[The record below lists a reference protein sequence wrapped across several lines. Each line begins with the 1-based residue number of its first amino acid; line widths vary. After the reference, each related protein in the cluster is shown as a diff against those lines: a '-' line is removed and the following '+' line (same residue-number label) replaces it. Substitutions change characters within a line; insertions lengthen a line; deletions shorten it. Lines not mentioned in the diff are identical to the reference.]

1 MGHILDLII
10 TRSSDNI
17 IKGTPSPD
25 SFLSDHCSVWCCLN
39 VTKVLATVKHISFRK
54 LKSLDLVA
62 FKNDIASSDLCNIAS
77 NDCNEVAELYN
88 NYMRS
93 ILDRHAPMTSKRVL
107 ARTSAPWM
115 SSNIIETKCQPRK
128 VEIKWR
134 SSKCQSDLTVF
145 KRKRNHVTFLMNEA
159 RRVYYCTLIAENSH
173 DQKHMFKVSKK
184 LLNITGTPVL
194 PRNEDKQKL
203 AYEMGMFF
211 IKIFDSL
218 LFKFSSLS
226 QEEVHDLV
234 WASSKKSCGLDP
246 IPTKLLLDCLDV
258 LLPTITKMINYSL
271 EYGDFSSAWK
281 IALVL
286 KERWLKKDG
295 LEPIFKNYRPVS
307 ILQFV
312 FKLTESAVAK
322 QLHRHMVACD
332 LFPVVQSSY
341 RKFHIVMQMT
351 ANFICPSAPMPVL
364 TKMLLWLEWKA
375 VLMIFVIGCWMKNWN
390 WTTTRLSFWSLVHPS
405 NSLK

>member
-107 ARTSAPWM
+107 ARPSAPWM
-115 SSNIIETKCQPRK
+115 SSNIIEAKRQRRK
-128 VEIKWR
+128 AEIKWR

-159 RRVYYCTLIAENSH
+159 RRVYYIILITENSH

-194 PRNEDKQKL
+194 PRHEDKQKL

-211 IKIFDSL
+211 MKIFDSL

-226 QEEVHDLV
+226 QEEVHDLFRT
-234 WASSKKSCGLDP
+234 SNKKSCGLDP
-246 IPTKLLLDCLDV
+246 IHTKLLLDCLDV

-286 KERWLKKDG
+286 
-295 LEPIFKNYRPVS
+295 P
-307 ILQFV
+307 
-312 FKLTESAVAK
+312 
-322 QLHRHMVACD
+322 
-332 LFPVVQSSY
+332 
-341 RKFHIVMQMT
+341 
-351 ANFICPSAPMPVL
+351 
-364 TKMLLWLEWKA
+364 
-375 VLMIFVIGCWMKNWN
+375 
-390 WTTTRLSFWSLVHPS
+390 
-405 NSLK
+405 

>member
-39 VTKVLATVKHISFRK
+39 VMKVLATVKHISFRK

-107 ARTSAPWM
+107 ARPSAPWM
-115 SSNIIETKCQPRK
+115 SSNIIEAKRQRRK
-128 VEIKWR
+128 AEIKWR

-194 PRNEDKQKL
+194 PRHEDKQKL

-211 IKIFDSL
+211 MKIFDSL

-226 QEEVHDLV
+226 QEEVHDLFRT
-234 WASSKKSCGLDP
+234 SNKKSCGLDP

-258 LLPTITKMINYSL
+258 LLPTITKMIDYSL

-286 KERWLKKDG
+286 
-295 LEPIFKNYRPVS
+295 P
-307 ILQFV
+307 
-312 FKLTESAVAK
+312 
-322 QLHRHMVACD
+322 
-332 LFPVVQSSY
+332 
-341 RKFHIVMQMT
+341 
-351 ANFICPSAPMPVL
+351 
-364 TKMLLWLEWKA
+364 
-375 VLMIFVIGCWMKNWN
+375 
-390 WTTTRLSFWSLVHPS
+390 
-405 NSLK
+405 